1 MADFP
6 LPLTPEVRADLWR
19 FFGMADADATAE
31 AENYDGPELPNGG
44 VTRAGDALTDTPFA
58 RAFVAWREERAIE
71 AAAVAGGTMLR
82 LRSWL
87 KPGPGRHGAGIKIET
102 IKAVRILTNM
112 GLKEAKEGVENLPF
126 VLGLYRNDDP
136 RVLEMVANGAT
147 FDRVDAPVTT
157 QAIYN
162 FAPKVTP

>member
-1 MADFP
+1 MTFP
-6 LPLTPEVRADLWR
+6 YPLTPEVRADLWR
-19 FFGMADADATAE
+19 YFGDPNPPAPEDAGGWPSLPPDAITPS
-31 AENYDGPELPNGG
+31 GTPPC
-44 VTRAGDALTDTPFA
+44 LTDTPFA

-87 KPGPGRHGAGIKIET
+87 THKPGWSAASCKIET

-126 VLGLYRNDDP
+126 VLGPYRNDDP
-136 RVLEMVANGAT
+136 RVLDMVANGAT

-162 FAPKVTP
+162 FAPKVAP